1 MGNARDALESARR
14 SIELLEESSGAAEI
28 AAARV
33 IAAWAHLHLG
43 ATEEGWRELGSARQE
58 TNETIRADVLGE
70 AAKLEA
76 LYGDAT
82 RAFDHLS
89 ELKGLGQSSAWVSH
103 MSLPTEAYVALR
115 FEDMTRAAS
124 ALADSNPDEP
134 TGSVGHKAYVLAVR
148 AHLKV
153 ATESPDAPGAINAAK
168 VQATRQSAGLWNGYC
183 EALQA
188 VQDGPTALA
197 RFIRQASGRSRWQ
210 LTFVADSIAARLGDL
225 GDGELP
231 TILEEASL
239 RPDRWRSA
247 LRGVV
252 DSGGEPSVAAA
263 RVLEQIGDSGDVAR
277 LRRVAHRYR
286 GRPDAELGRA
296 LARRVADR
304 VLIEDQGRVS
314 IRVGDRNVE
323 GSSIRRKVLALLCFL
338 LTRPR
343 YAATRDEVMDALWP
357 DFDPAD
363 ALNSLNQTVYFL
375 RRVFEPSLQRRPLP
389 GVRAPR
395 VGRDLA
401 RSRACH
407 IDKQQ
412 VCGPHSVDVTAAIT

>member
-1 MGNARDALESARR
+1 MNRR
-14 SIELLEESSGAAEI
+14 VRS
-28 AAARV
+28 
-33 IAAWAHLHLG
+33 
-43 ATEEGWRELGSARQE
+43 
-58 TNETIRADVLGE
+58 
-70 AAKLEA
+70 
-76 LYGDAT
+76 AT
-82 RAFDHLS
+82 RH
-89 ELKGLGQSSAWVSH
+89 
-103 MSLPTEAYVALR
+103 T
-115 FEDMTRAAS
+115 
-124 ALADSNPDEP
+124 
-134 TGSVGHKAYVLAVR
+134 VLAVR

-153 ATESPDAPGAINAAK
+153 AAESPDAPGAINAAK

-231 TILEEASL
+231 TVLEEASL

-304 VLIEDQGRVS
+304 VLVEDQGRVS

-375 RRVFEPSLQRRPLP
+375 RRVFEPSYNEDLSPAY
-389 GVRAPR
+389 VRHESDVIWLDRELVTSTSSKCVDLIRSMSPR
-395 VGRDLA
+395 
-401 RSRACH
+401 
-407 IDKQQ
+407 
-412 VCGPHSVDVTAAIT
+412 AIT